1 MKIKMSSIPHISTF
15 KTLVFQSILSLRSG
29 FSEISINVT
38 VVAGLI
44 GVELSALLKGAEVLF
59 LFLQQL
65 ADQAKQP
72 DGDVLSMLQPVFV

>member
-1 MKIKMSSIPHISTF
+1 M
-15 KTLVFQSILSLRSG
+15 
-29 FSEISINVT
+29 T

-72 DGDVLSMLQPVFV
+72 DGDVLPMLQPVFV

>member
-1 MKIKMSSIPHISTF
+1 M
-15 KTLVFQSILSLRSG
+15 
-29 FSEISINVT
+29 T

-59 LFLQQL
+59 LSLQQL
-65 ADQAKQP
+65 ADQATQP